1 MRIRDATKR
10 SSDAA
15 SGWNPSANDDEDE
28 LVLLLQLMRMSTCTG
43 SGAER
48 SIMACAQDIERPG
61 LITDQSSRR
70 PSAAERQCRQTW
82 VIAIQFGRL
91 EAGDNDDDDDGA
103 WLVRLI

>member
-15 SGWNPSANDDEDE
+15 SGWNVSADDEEVEVE
-28 LVLLLQLMRMSTCTG
+28 LVLLMQLLIRMSTCTG
-43 SGAER
+43 SGDER
-48 SIMACAQDIERPG
+48 SIMACAQEMERPG

-82 VIAIQFGRL
+82 VMAIQIGRL
-91 EAGDNDDDDDGA
+91 EGGDDG
-103 WLVRLI
+103 WW